1 MRVEGQLVVQRRP
14 RDAARGRGRASA
26 SPTCP
31 RTWPRRMIADGPAH
45 ARARGLVPALRRLSP
60 LLPEPPPALGGVCP
74 AGGRPSIS
82 RMNLACRGGP
92 VVAPLSR
99 SAKDRNLPRRSRLER
114 LSRSTHVPR
123 ACWRFS
129 CRPRAVPSTPAGIM
143 RRRDRP
149 ARSAA
154 MAPGEPYRDRTPAA
168 AFSLRISP
176 AGARASR
183 ARACERRLPRAS
195 GRPRSHWRR

>member
-1 MRVEGQLVVQRRP
+1 MGRSLCVCVAQASRPPKEFETRWLISRR
-14 RDAARGRGRASA
+14 RNSGKLEN
-26 SPTCP
+26 
-31 RTWPRRMIADGPAH
+31 
-45 ARARGLVPALRRLSP
+45 GLTLTRSGLDRERP
-60 LLPEPPPALGGVCP
+60 LL
-74 AGGRPSIS
+74 
-82 RMNLACRGGP
+82 
-92 VVAPLSR
+92 APLSR

-176 AGARASR
+176 PGARASR

-195 GRPRSHWRR
+195 GSLRSHWRR